1 MEGCR
6 SVRLR
11 SLPTIFHFDLAMYL
25 RMLRL
30 AWHEKN
36 ARTRRQLLLV
46 LLAVVPVVSTV
57 HAICFFLDRL
67 VFPGLRKV
75 DVRAPVFIVGHA
87 RSGTTLTHRLLCM
100 DPDRFSFFRFY
111 EMFLPSLIEKK
122 IVRGLGWLDEQV
134 LGGRVGRRVKAL
146 EARTRLAAAQE
157 MHRTGLTEPEED
169 DFVLTCSM
177 ASGFWIVMAPY
188 MGDLDF
194 YYVDERPPRARR
206 RVMSFYKE
214 CVRRQLYAN
223 GTDRI
228 HLSKNP
234 TFCGRVESLIETF
247 PDARFVLMLRDPSDT
262 IPSLLKLLQRTWQYA
277 GWDEASIQ
285 RSLRVLADQSF
296 HSYRHPLDVLGRRCE
311 VPQAV
316 VDYRD
321 LVTSPKATII
331 DVYRRLGLDVSP
343 EFDRVLDEQ
352 QRRSREH
359 ETTYRYSLEEF
370 GLARD
375 EIRTRLADLFARY
388 GWGAEEA
395 RTAG

>member
-1 MEGCR
+1 
-6 SVRLR
+6 
-11 SLPTIFHFDLAMYL
+11 
-25 RMLRL
+25 MLRL
-30 AWHEKN
+30 ARHEQN

-46 LLAVVPVVSTV
+46 LLLVVPVVSTI
-57 HAICFFLDRL
+57 HAVCFFLDGIL
-67 VFPGLRKV
+67 FPGLRRV
-75 DVRAPVFIVGHA
+75 EVRRPVFIVGHA
-87 RSGTTLTHRLLCM
+87 RSGTTLLHRLLCM
-100 DPDRFSFFRFY
+100 DPGRYSFFRLY

-122 IVRGLGWLDEQV
+122 AVRAVGWLDVRV
-134 LGGRVGRRVKAL
+134 LGGRLGRRVQAL

-169 DFVLTCSM
+169 DFVLTFSM

-194 YYVDERPPRARR
+194 YYVDERSPRARR
-206 RVMSFYKE
+206 RLMSFYKE

-223 GTDRI
+223 GGDRI

-234 TFCGRVESLIETF
+234 TFCGRVESLLETF
-247 PDARFVLMLRDPSDT
+247 PDARFVVLLRDPSDT
-262 IPSLLKLLQRTWQYA
+262 IPSLLKLLQQTWRYA

-296 HSYRHPLDVLGRRCE
+296 HAYHHPLDVLARHPE

-321 LVTSPKATII
+321 LVAAPKATVV
-331 DVYRRLGLDVSP
+331 DVYRRLGLDVSA
-343 EFDRVLDEQ
+343 EFDRILDEQ
-352 QRRSREH
+352 ERRARAH

-388 GWGAEEA
+388 GWDADEA
-395 RTAG
+395 RAAR

>member
-1 MEGCR
+1 
-6 SVRLR
+6 V
-11 SLPTIFHFDLAMYL
+11 IFHFDLAMYR
-25 RMLRL
+25 RMLGL
-30 AWHEKN
+30 AWREEN

-46 LLAVVPVVSTV
+46 LLLVIPAVSTV
-57 HAICFFLDRL
+57 HAVCFLLDRL
-67 VFPGLRKV
+67 VYPGLRGV
-75 DVRAPVFIVGHA
+75 EVRTPVFIIGHA
-87 RSGTTLTHRLLCM
+87 RSGTTLLHRLLCM
-100 DPDRFSFFRFY
+100 DPGRFSFFRLY

-122 IVRGLGWLDEQV
+122 IVRGLGWIDEHA
-134 LGGRVGRRVKAL
+134 LGGRLGRRLRAL
-146 EARTRLAAAQE
+146 EAKSRLAAAQE

-194 YYVDERPPRARR
+194 YYVDGRPPRARR
-206 RVMSFYKE
+206 RLMSFYRE
-214 CVRRQLYAN
+214 CLRRQLYAN
-223 GTDRI
+223 GRERI

-247 PDARFVLMLRDPSDT
+247 PDARIVVLLRDPSDT
-262 IPSLLKLLQRTWQYA
+262 IPSLLKLLQQAWRYA
-277 GWDEASIQ
+277 GWDEPAIRQ
-285 RSLRVLADQSF
+285 SLRVLAEQSF
-296 HSYRHPLDVLGRRCE
+296 HSYRHPLDVLARHPD

-321 LVTSPKATII
+321 LVASPRATVI
-331 DVYRRLGLDVSP
+331 DLYRRLGLEVSP
-343 EFDRVLDEQ
+343 AFDRVLEEQ
-352 QRRSREH
+352 ERRSRQH

-375 EIRTRLADLFARY
+375 EIRTRLADLFDRY

-395 RTAG
+395 RTAP

>member
-1 MEGCR
+1 
-6 SVRLR
+6 V
-11 SLPTIFHFDLAMYL
+11 
-25 RMLRL
+25 
-30 AWHEKN
+30 
-36 ARTRRQLLLV
+36 Q
-46 LLAVVPVVSTV
+46 
-57 HAICFFLDRL
+57 
-67 VFPGLRKV
+67 
-75 DVRAPVFIVGHA
+75 
-87 RSGTTLTHRLLCM
+87 
-100 DPDRFSFFRFY
+100 
-111 EMFLPSLIEKK
+111 
-122 IVRGLGWLDEQV
+122 
-134 LGGRVGRRVKAL
+134 AL

-169 DFVLTCSM
+169 DFVLTFSM

-194 YYVDERPPRARR
+194 YYVDERSPRARR
-206 RVMSFYKE
+206 RLMSFYKE

-223 GTDRI
+223 GGDRI

-234 TFCGRVESLIETF
+234 TFCGRVESLLETF
-247 PDARFVLMLRDPSDT
+247 PDARFVVLLRDPSDT
-262 IPSLLKLLQRTWQYA
+262 IPSLLKLLQQTWRYA

-296 HSYRHPLDVLGRRCE
+296 HAYHHPLDVLARHPE

-321 LVTSPKATII
+321 LVAAPKATVV
-331 DVYRRLGLDVSP
+331 DVYRRLGLDVSA
-343 EFDRVLDEQ
+343 EFDRILDEQ
-352 QRRSREH
+352 ERRARAH

-388 GWGAEEA
+388 GWDADEA
-395 RTAG
+395 RAAR

>member
-1 MEGCR
+1 
-6 SVRLR
+6 
-11 SLPTIFHFDLAMYL
+11 
-25 RMLRL
+25 MLRL
-30 AWHEKN
+30 ARHEQN

-46 LLAVVPVVSTV
+46 LLLVVPVVSTI
-57 HAICFFLDRL
+57 HAVCFFLDGIL
-67 VFPGLRKV
+67 FPGLRRV
-75 DVRAPVFIVGHA
+75 EVRRPVFIVGHA
-87 RSGTTLTHRLLCM
+87 RSGTTLLHRLLCM
-100 DPDRFSFFRFY
+100 DPGRYSFFRLY

-122 IVRGLGWLDEQV
+122 AIRAVGWLDERV
-134 LGGRVGRRVKAL
+134 LGGRLGRRVQAL
-146 EARTRLAAAQE
+146 EARTRLAAAKD

-169 DFVLTCSM
+169 DFVLTFSM

-194 YYVDERPPRARR
+194 YYVDERSPRARR
-206 RVMSFYKE
+206 RLMSFYKE

-223 GTDRI
+223 GGDRI

-234 TFCGRVESLIETF
+234 TFCGRVESLLETF
-247 PDARFVLMLRDPSDT
+247 PDARFVVLLRDPSDT
-262 IPSLLKLLQRTWQYA
+262 IPSLLKLLQQTWRYA

-296 HSYRHPLDVLGRRCE
+296 HAYHHPLDVLARHPE

-321 LVTSPKATII
+321 LVAAPKATVV
-331 DVYRRLGLDVSP
+331 DVYRRLGLDVSA
-343 EFDRVLDEQ
+343 EFDRILDEQ
-352 QRRSREH
+352 ERRARAH

-388 GWGAEEA
+388 GWDADEA
-395 RTAG
+395 RAAR

>member
-1 MEGCR
+1 
-6 SVRLR
+6 
-11 SLPTIFHFDLAMYL
+11 MYF

-30 AWHEKN
+30 AWREQN

-46 LLAVVPVVSTV
+46 LLLVVPAVSAI
-57 HAICFFLDRL
+57 HAVCFFLDAIL
-67 VFPGLRKV
+67 FPGLRRV
-75 DVRAPVFIVGHA
+75 EVRRPVFIVGHA

-100 DPDRFSFFRFY
+100 DPGRYSFFRLY

-122 IVRGLGWLDEQV
+122 AVRAVGWLDEHV
-134 LGGRVGRRVKAL
+134 LGGRLGRRVQAL
-146 EARTRLAAAQE
+146 EARTRLAAAKE

-169 DFVLTCSM
+169 DFVLTFSM

-194 YYVDERPPRARR
+194 YYVDERSPRARR
-206 RVMSFYKE
+206 RLMSFYKE

-223 GTDRI
+223 GADRI

-234 TFCGRVESLIETF
+234 TFCGRVESLLETF
-247 PDARFVLMLRDPSDT
+247 PDARFVVLLRDPSDT
-262 IPSLLKLLQRTWQYA
+262 IPSLLKLLQQTWRYA
-277 GWDEASIQ
+277 GWHEAAIK

-296 HSYRHPLDVLGRRCE
+296 NAYRHPLEVLARRPE
-311 VPQAV
+311 VPHAV

-321 LVTSPKATII
+321 LVSAPKATVV
-331 DVYRRLGLDVSP
+331 DVYRRLGLDVSA
-343 EFDRVLDEQ
+343 EFDRILDEQ
-352 QRRSREH
+352 ERRARAH

-375 EIRTRLADLFARY
+375 EIRTRLADLFDRY
-388 GWGAEEA
+388 GWGAGEA
-395 RTAG
+395 RAAQ